1 VCVGRRGR
9 RQHARGAAGGA
20 KPTVREGGGK
30 QLATAGRTHA
40 GAGREKG
47 RRRDE
52 RVGTRRE
59 MRKEASDLSD
69 ILLLA
74 LPILLRHRTNP
85 D

>member
-1 VCVGRRGR
+1 MC
-9 RQHARGAAGGA
+9 GAVWAA
-20 KPTVREGGGK
+20 TAREGGGR

-52 RVGTRRE
+52 RVGTKRE

-69 ILLLA
+69 VLLLA
-74 LPILLRHRTNP
+74 LPILLSHRTNP

>member
-1 VCVGRRGR
+1 MCVERR
-9 RQHARGAAGGA
+9 AAGAA
-20 KPTVREGGGK
+20 TTREGGGR

-52 RVGTRRE
+52 RVGTKRE

-69 ILLLA
+69 VLLLA
-74 LPILLRHRTNP
+74 LPILLSHRTNP